1 LEWKVKN
8 VRDRYE
14 KRSAYF
20 FDTWGEENTN
30 AVIDIILKRLKL
42 GDIRSIVVASCTG
55 KTAIKVAETLQ
66 KSKIKANLICVTGPQ
81 EYWRRTYPQNPL
93 LGEPQRNKLENLGV
107 KIIDDVME
115 PLQESLL
122 FRNWWVKKSIKMR
135 GEYADLFW
143 MTLICVGGHGFRTAI
158 EVVFTA
164 VEVGLVKEGEKVL
177 SIAGTGTGADSAIVM
192 KASKFKDAVGI
203 DPEKRLKVYEV
214 LAMPKE
220 TKWVGYG

>member
-1 LEWKVKN
+1 MEGKVKN
-8 VRDRYE
+8 VKGRYE

-20 FDTWGEENTN
+20 FEIWGEENTN
-30 AVIDIILKRLKL
+30 AIIDIIVKRLKL
-42 GDIRSIVVASCTG
+42 EDIHSVVVASCTG

-66 KSKIKANLICVTGPQ
+66 KSKTKANLICVAGPQ
-81 EYWRRTYPQNPL
+81 EYWRRTYPENPL
-93 LGEPQRNKLENLGV
+93 LGEPERNKLGNLGV
-107 KIIDDVME
+107 KIIDDIME
-115 PLQESLL
+115 PLQKPLL

-135 GEYADLFW
+135 GEHADLFW

-164 VEVGLVKEGEKVL
+164 VEAGLVKKGEKVL
-177 SIAGTGTGADSAIVM
+177 SIAGTVTGADSAIVM

-220 TKWVGYG
+220 TTWVGYG